1 VFSKRMWREIRW
13 LIFFLSLLPHSFG
26 EEDPQRDGKGYII
39 IECRD
44 GLANRLRLLAGYLFV
59 MEQLQQQRQGQNAA
73 EFSHIFMV
81 WDLNDACPGHFLQ
94 LYEPIEN
101 VSFISRH
108 DVKYLAPMA
117 NKIYP
122 PSFMNYL
129 EVLNRFSFHRKDDP
143 PHIWHLSRLEMYSR
157 FRPVVDILQIVSR
170 YVASHKICE
179 MAAIH
184 IRRTDLDDYVHHT
197 HQENHTIS
205 DAQYEEFIESLPR
218 TMSIFVMTDNPLTQ
232 KYFLEKYGSDRVL
245 IYQPLHLPERTFEDH
260 RHLRIQ
266 SRGTRRLTTVRYT
279 TLQHTLVD
287 VMIAAHSATFLGNP
301 VSSLSELVHLVNMTF
316 VSKLDDPCYQRRKK
330 K

>member
-1 VFSKRMWREIRW
+1 MWRGMLW
-13 LIFFLSLLPHSFG
+13 LIFLLLILPHSSG
-26 EEDPQRDGKGYII
+26 GQPYSKTSPGYII

-59 MEQLQQQRQGQNAA
+59 MEQQHHQQRQTTTT

-108 DVKYLAPMA
+108 DLKYLSPMA
-117 NKIYP
+117 NKVYP

-129 EVLNRFSFHRKDDP
+129 EVLNRFSLHRKDDP
-143 PHIWHLSRLEMYSR
+143 PHIWHQSRLLMYSR
-157 FRPVVDILQIVSR
+157 FRPVHDILQIVSR
-170 YVASHKICE
+170 YVASHQICD

-184 IRRTDLDDYVHHT
+184 IRRTDLDEYAHRIHR
-197 HQENHTIS
+197 ENLTTS
-205 DAQYEEFIESLPR
+205 DSQYEEFIESLPQ
-218 TMSIFVMTDNPLTQ
+218 TMSVFVMTDNPLTQ
-232 KYFLEKYGSDRVL
+232 KYFLERYGSNRIL
-245 IYQPLHLPERTFEDH
+245 IYQPLHSLPERTFQNH
-260 RHLRIQ
+260 
-266 SRGTRRLTTVRYT
+266 RRLRSGVMGRRLPVVRHT

-287 VMIAAHSATFLGNP
+287 VMIAAHSSVFLGNP

-316 VSKLDDPCYQRRKK
+316 VSKLQDPCYRSPLRDKK
-330 K
+330 